1 MRIYLISVF
10 LIIVVSS
17 CNVLKHQNDDKTAI
31 LQVLKKQEL
40 SWNNGDIDLFM
51 EGYWKSDSLV
61 FIGKSGAKYGWN
73 TTLNNYKKSYPT
85 PEIMGKLSFEI
96 QKLEMISTDMA
107 FIIGK
112 YTLVRKQ
119 DQPSGYFT
127 LLWKKIGGKWYII
140 SDHTSG

>member
-1 MRIYLISVF
+1 MQVFSISI
-10 LIIVVSS
+10 LLVVLWSACS
-17 CNVLKHQNDDKTAI
+17 VKRLQQNDITAI

-40 SWNNGDIDLFM
+40 TWNNGDIDLFM

-61 FIGKSGAKYGWN
+61 FIGKSGAKYGWE

-96 QKLEMISTDMA
+96 QKLEMISADMA

-127 LLWKKIGGKWYII
+127 LLWKKIGGQWYII

>member
-1 MRIYLISVF
+1 MRIFLISVF
-10 LIIVVSS
+10 LIFLWTS
-17 CNVLKHQNDDKTAI
+17 CNVLKHQIDDKTAI
-31 LQVLKKQEL
+31 IQVLKNQEL
-40 SWNNGDIDLFM
+40 AWNTGDIDLFM

-61 FIGKSGAKYGWN
+61 FIGKSGAKYGWE

-96 QKLEMISTDMA
+96 QKLEKISTDMA